1 MAAENYVDESVSDEP
16 QQVGY
21 FRDHVVEADQILALC
36 TEIGGL
42 HRDIG
47 QSQEGR
53 ESFDLTRQ
61 AAQVIGS
68 AKRFDRITAYS
79 SNPCS
84 FRPISDGS
92 HCPPIDTVFLF
103 RDPREV
109 PRTASFA
116 GPSFRFL
123 TNF

>member
-1 MAAENYVDESVSDEP
+1 MAAENDVDESVSDEP
-16 QQVGY
+16 QQVGN

-68 AKRFDRITAYS
+68 AKRFDRITA
-79 SNPCS
+79 NPCS

-92 HCPPIDTVFLF
+92 HCPPIDTYLLF
-103 RDPREV
+103 RDP
-109 PRTASFA
+109 
-116 GPSFRFL
+116 
-123 TNF
+123 